1 MGVYKIIS
9 MFTSETSTKAGFDAV
24 IKNESFKC
32 AFITHSP
39 AYAFGKVEEMKRHN
53 ETEEIFVLLKGCAVM
68 LIYEDGIF
76 SEYELSENTAYNV
89 HPRTWHYLAVSE
101 DASVFVT
108 ERADTDSTNS
118 DIIKLPEIYE
128 LKGR

>member
-1 MGVYKIIS
+1 

-39 AYAFGKVEEMKRHN
+39 AYAFGKVVEMKRHN
-53 ETEEIFVLLKGCAVM
+53 ETEEIFVLLKGRAVM

-89 HPRTWHYLAVSE
+89 HKKTWHYLGYRRMLRFS
-101 DASVFVT
+101 
-108 ERADTDSTNS
+108 
-118 DIIKLPEIYE
+118 LP
-128 LKGR
+128 KGRTPIPQTAILSSSPKFTS